1 MVELLK
7 TSYPGVFCEDEGS
20 TPVLQPRTQICLADP
35 LVTGREVRRAL
46 DFLNPEKDTGPVG
59 LFTNSLITLSS
70 HIAPVLAPDV

>member
-7 TSYPGVFCEDEGS
+7 TSYPGFFCEDEGS
-20 TPVLQPRTQICLADP
+20 TPVLQLRTQICLA
-35 LVTGREVRRAL
+35 GREVRRAL

-70 HIAPVLAPDV
+70 HIAPVLALDV